1 MPTVASPHMKIIVN
15 CGPCEAFIGTCL
27 ASLKSQSHRNWKAL
41 VTVDPCGDETEKA
54 AATARDGDE
63 RIAITTNLQ
72 RLYAMENT
80 VRAIARSGA
89 DDEDVFVVL
98 DGDDWFHTTNALET
112 IAAAYRKHDCWM
124 TYGSW
129 TAGPDG
135 LPGCWP
141 AYPDGGRAF
150 RYLRWLATA
159 VRTWKKWLW
168 DRIDDADLRDED
180 GSYFRVTEDMAI
192 MFPLLE
198 MCGTER
204 AHHIPTPLMWYNGT
218 HAFTCA
224 KTKRT
229 EAHRNTFVIRNRP
242 QYACLTAKPG

>member
-1 MPTVASPHMKIIVN
+1 
-15 CGPCEAFIGTCL
+15 
-27 ASLKSQSHRNWKAL
+27 
-41 VTVDPCGDETEKA
+41 
-54 AATARDGDE
+54 
-63 RIAITTNLQ
+63 
-72 RLYAMENT
+72 
-80 VRAIARSGA
+80 
-89 DDEDVFVVL
+89 
-98 DGDDWFHTTNALET
+98 
-112 IAAAYRKHDCWM
+112 M

-135 LPGCWP
+135 MPGCWP
-141 AYPDGGRAF
+141 AYPSGVRTF

-168 DRIDDADLRDED
+168 DRIEDADLRDED

-204 AHHIPTPLMWYNGT
+204 ARHIPTPLMWYNHT

-229 EAHRNTFVIRNRP
+229 EAHRNTLIIRNRP
-242 QYACLTAKPG
+242 QYARLTAKSG